1 LAGFLGDHL
10 QEAFAVCDS
19 GKIDGADDAYS
30 DMDDN
35 VDDGRLDCE
44 LWAVE
49 CADVA
54 RAIAPGRIPVER
66 TISISDDA
74 YRFSK

>member
-1 LAGFLGDHL
+1 M
-10 QEAFAVCDS
+10 EWTMRPT
-19 GKIDGADDAYS
+19 YS

-35 VDDGRLDCE
+35 ADEERLACE
-44 LWAVE
+44 FWAVGW
-49 CADVA
+49 ADAA